1 MTQKHAERYPVDP
14 WVLREVGLDLNDL
27 ARSESLFALSNGHIG
42 ARGFAREAALREA
55 AALLWALR
63 PSLSPRQASEMAA
76 DIVAVTTTS

>member
-1 MTQKHAERYPVDP
+1 MPDDAPMPTPAPAPHPSAGDIPCARQVAARY
-14 WVLREVGLDLNDL
+14 LD
-27 ARSESLFALSNGHIG
+27 AC

-76 DIVAVTTTS
+76 DIVAVTTTSS